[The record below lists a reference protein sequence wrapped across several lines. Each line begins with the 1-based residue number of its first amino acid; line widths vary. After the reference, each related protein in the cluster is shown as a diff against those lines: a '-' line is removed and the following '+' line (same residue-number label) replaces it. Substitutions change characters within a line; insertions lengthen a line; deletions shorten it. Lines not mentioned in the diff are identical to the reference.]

1 MEAAESLTEKTAFS
15 LFLFSVLLAMFYPAS
30 ITHPSSS
37 SFPLLETPE
46 EDDEPG
52 RKASTGKSETHMEK
66 RTEAER
72 REDVRF

>member
-1 MEAAESLTEKTAFS
+1 MEVAESLTEKTAFS

-30 ITHPSSS
+30 ISCSSS

-52 RKASTGKSETHMEK
+52 SKASTGETRGEEDRGGEK
-66 RTEAER
+66 T
-72 REDVRF
+72 

>member
-1 MEAAESLTEKTAFS
+1 MEEAESLTEKTVFS
-15 LFLFSVLLAMFYPAS
+15 LSLFSILLAMFYPAS
-30 ITHPSSS
+30 IPRPSSS

-52 RKASTGKSETHMEK
+52 SRASTGKRETHMGK

-72 REDVRF
+72 RGDMRF